1 MPYFYHKVI
10 EFVKY
15 KNICYKE
22 IRQYRKQKLNNVQ
35 SVLNKSSELIAFIR
49 VYGILYDEHYNGFIL
64 NINNII
70 ERYLQDLN
78 SEVIDGLYDAYAKA
92 KQENSSEEEIF
103 KKLRMVLYNLP
114 AFRVMETTARRKRR
128 I

>member
-1 MPYFYHKVI
+1 MHD
-10 EFVKY
+10 
-15 KNICYKE
+15 YKE

-49 VYGILYDEHYNGFIL
+49 VYGALYDEHYNGFIL